1 MKRSKSLAVKSRV
14 VRRVKEIPGSLSWLK
29 CVNEGGT
36 PIAEDDEY
44 NIELAYPELHKTRA
58 RRTAR
63 PWSLSRRQLRSRLS
77 RLGYQGEALAS
88 LVKTLLAGGQNI
100 YGETFSG
107 WTREEAQEQFGRQV
121 ARELRRGVAGR
132 FVMLDEMGYYM
143 YPGFAQLVE
152 QLNVL
157 RKNRPA
163 GADFVLADDDVENC
177 ADATSEK
184 DSQA

>member
-14 VRRVKEIPGSLSWLK
+14 VRRVKQTPGSLSWLR

-36 PIAEDDEY
+36 PITEDDEY
-44 NIELAYPELHKTRA
+44 DIELAYPELHKTRA
-58 RRTAR
+58 RRKAR
-63 PWSLSRRQLRSRLS
+63 PWSLSRHQLRTRLS

-107 WTREEAQEQFGRQV
+107 WTRKEARDNFGRQV

-132 FVMLDEMGYYM
+132 FVVLDEMGYYV

-157 RKNRPA
+157 RKNRPVE
-163 GADFVLADDDVENC
+163 ADSVLADEETEDC
-177 ADATSEK
+177 ADIVSEMDK
-184 DSQA
+184 QA

>member
-1 MKRSKSLAVKSRV
+1 MKRSKSLVVKSRV
-14 VRRVKEIPGSLSWLK
+14 VRRVKESPGSLSWLK
-29 CVNEGGT
+29 CVNEGAT
-36 PIAEDDEY
+36 PITEDDEY
-44 NIELAYPELHKTRA
+44 DIELAYPELHKTRV

-63 PWSLSRRQLRSRLS
+63 PWSLSRRQLRTRLS

-88 LVKTLLAGGQNI
+88 LVKTLLAGGENI
-100 YGETFSG
+100 NGETFSG
-107 WTREEAQEQFGRQV
+107 WTRKEAQEKFGRQV

-163 GADFVLADDDVENC
+163 GADSVLGDEDTEDC
-177 ADATSEK
+177 AEVTPEMDA
-184 DSQA
+184 QA